1 MSMVGMF
8 FNSLHYHLSSEEKQ
22 KQIIDKRLKKL
33 MAHVKEKSP
42 VLSEMYADIGED
54 FSLQDLPVT
63 NKQMI
68 MENYDQ
74 WVTDP
79 DISLENLKKFM
90 ADKSNIGKRF
100 MGKYTV
106 VSTSGSTGYPLLFL
120 MDRPSIDS
128 TVAESMLD
136 SALSCYPVCMLYS
149 ASNYSIYT
157 AILMENMRRFPF
169 IKASMKILDTVALST
184 DELVEKLNKI
194 KPKGLYSYVST
205 MDVLANEYLSGR
217 LKINL
222 KEVVCGGEKLTEKTR
237 QYLSEVFDCKVK
249 SMYGC
254 TEAGNIAYE
263 CDCNHFHLYNSWNII
278 EPVDADNNPVPYG
291 EKAHKILL
299 TNLSNYTV
307 PLIRYEITDHVT
319 IHDEPCPCG
328 KKELWLEI
336 DGRTNSA
343 LLFKKGGQE
352 VKVSA
357 MSIYVL
363 VEMID
368 SIKNLQ
374 LVLHGYNDFEFRLQF
389 MPEVDEAAVFD
400 EAKAA
405 VTHYLNS
412 NGITDFN
419 IYLSQTLPQVDPK
432 TRKLKTVYQEF

>member
-149 ASNYSIYT
+149 ASNKSHDHHFKWWFEYAPI
-157 AILMENMRRFPF
+157 R
-169 IKASMKILDTVALST
+169 
-184 DELVEKLNKI
+184 
-194 KPKGLYSYVST
+194 G
-205 MDVLANEYLSGR
+205 EYLH
-217 LKINL
+217 
-222 KEVVCGGEKLTEKTR
+222 
-237 QYLSEVFDCKVK
+237 
-249 SMYGC
+249 
-254 TEAGNIAYE
+254 A
-263 CDCNHFHLYNSWNII
+263 
-278 EPVDADNNPVPYG
+278 
-291 EKAHKILL
+291 
-299 TNLSNYTV
+299 
-307 PLIRYEITDHVT
+307 
-319 IHDEPCPCG
+319 
-328 KKELWLEI
+328 
-336 DGRTNSA
+336 
-343 LLFKKGGQE
+343 
-352 VKVSA
+352 
-357 MSIYVL
+357 
-363 VEMID
+363 
-368 SIKNLQ
+368 
-374 LVLHGYNDFEFRLQF
+374 
-389 MPEVDEAAVFD
+389 
-400 EAKAA
+400 
-405 VTHYLNS
+405 
-412 NGITDFN
+412 
-419 IYLSQTLPQVDPK
+419 
-432 TRKLKTVYQEF
+432 